1 MKHFE
6 RLANQ
11 ILSLEASAS
20 GFLKSELAPTETRH
34 ARMFVATH
42 GDIRHYLYS
51 PKAGCNY
58 GCSLLFG
65 VEIRECREPLHAA
78 LANLGLSAP
87 LIYPVIAVDI
97 RPCFLLRSGMQHLF
111 KNFYFY
117 PDNLDEYKSI
127 ARLIIDQFYF
137 RNYSKV
143 LTLESF
149 MTHMLRQEG
158 QFRWYGLDALYSCA
172 QVVYCWHKLNLS
184 EHGLMDIIGDRIMT
198 LEPYQKL
205 IATQDPFPLALL
217 KQLSRVT

>member
-1 MKHFE
+1 MKRFE
-6 RLANQ
+6 REANQ

-58 GCSLLFG
+58 GCDLLFG

-87 LIYPVIAVDI
+87 LIYPVVAVDS
-97 RPCFLLRSGMQHLF
+97 RPCLLLCSGMQHLF
-111 KNFYFY
+111 KNPYFY
-117 PDNLDEYKSI
+117 AGNLNEYKSI
-127 ARLIIDQFYF
+127 VREIFDQFYY
-137 RNYSKV
+137 RDYSKV
-143 LTLESF
+143 LTLENF
-149 MTHMLRQEG
+149 MTHMLRQDG
-158 QFRWYGLDALYSCA
+158 QFRWFGLNALYACA

-217 KQLSRVT
+217 KQLSRAT